1 VTTKLLEAIGI
12 SAGYKGHPVVR
23 DLDLEVCP
31 GEVVGLLGAN
41 GAGKSTTLR
50 TLAGDLPMIDGEL
63 RISGA
68 STRWPLHKRALNG
81 LAFVPEKRSVFM
93 RLTVAENLRLGRGN
107 RDIAF
112 DLFPELKRL
121 TSRLGGELSGGE
133 QQMLSLARALSRSPK
148 LLMADELSLGLAPL
162 LVTSLLDA
170 VRVSAVR
177 EGVGVLLVEQHV
189 HQMLRVTDRIYV
201 MRRGRV
207 VLSGKTADVATSLE
221 DVEASYLARD
231 EEE

>member
-1 VTTKLLEAIGI
+1 MTTKLLEASGV

-23 DLDLEVCP
+23 DLNLEVCP

-41 GAGKSTTLR
+41 GAGKTTTLR
-50 TLAGDLPMIDGEL
+50 TLAGDLPMLGGEL
-63 RISGA
+63 RISG
-68 STRWPLHKRALNG
+68 STTRAPLHRRALDG

-93 RLTVAENLRLGRGN
+93 RLTVAENLRLGRGD
-107 RDIAF
+107 REVAF

-133 QQMLSLARALSRSPK
+133 QQMLSLARALSRRPK

-170 VRVSAVR
+170 VRLAAER
-177 EGVGVLLVEQHV
+177 DGVGVLLVEQHV

-207 VLSGKTADVATSLE
+207 VLDGKTADVAASLE
-221 DVEASYLARD
+221 DVEASYLAGD
-231 EEE
+231 EKQ